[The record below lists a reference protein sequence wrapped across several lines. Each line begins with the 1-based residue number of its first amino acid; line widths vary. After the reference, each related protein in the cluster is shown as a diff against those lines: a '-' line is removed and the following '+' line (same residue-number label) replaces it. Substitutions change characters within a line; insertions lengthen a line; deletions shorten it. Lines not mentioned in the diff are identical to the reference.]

1 MASHPSRRNYR
12 VLRLDA
18 RRRVLLHATP
28 VAAVRLSKRMDR
40 LEIFTACPS
49 LRQGDAAR
57 ERARAAV
64 VRSIP
69 SVHRSGDRIEIVSAP
84 SVDSQGANRVR
95 YFDVRTLKPS
105 RSGKGSR
112 REAELSPRQLV

>member
-49 LRQGDAAR
+49 LRQGAR

-69 SVHRSGDRIEIVSAP
+69 SVQRSGDRIEIVSAP
-84 SVDSQGANRVR
+84 RDRKSTRLNSSHVAISYAVFCWKKKKR
-95 YFDVRTLKPS
+95 
-105 RSGKGSR
+105 
-112 REAELSPRQLV
+112 A

>member
-49 LRQGDAAR
+49 LRQGAR

-69 SVHRSGDRIEIVSAP
+69 SVQRSGDRIEIVSAP
-84 SVDSQGANRVR
+84 SVDSQEIGRA
-95 YFDVRTLKPS
+95 S
-105 RSGKGSR
+105 C
-112 REAELSPRQLV
+112 RERGESAGVGVKTDKEKENER